1 MSTKFSIGSSV
12 YNKVEKRGSYEPSV
26 CVAFSR
32 LKIDSIENTSDGMN
46 GYRFKESELMSVD
59 EYKSSL

>member
-1 MSTKFSIGSSV
+1 M
-12 YNKVEKRGSYEPSV
+12 EKRGSYEPSV

-32 LKIDSIENTSDGMN
+32 LKIDSIENTSDGTVYVCGIN
-46 GYRFKESELMSVD
+46 GYSFKESELMSVD